1 MNAKALSAAEKRVAL
16 SLSFVFFLRMLGLFI
31 LLPVLALAGSAYH
44 DATPQLLGLA
54 LGIYGLTQAGLQI
67 PFGMLS
73 DRYGRKPIIVT
84 GLLIFIAGSLLAAL
98 SDSVYGLILGR
109 ALQGAGAVAAAI
121 IALAADLTSEQS
133 RTRVMALIGI
143 SIGLAFSI
151 AFILGPLLYATVGLP
166 GLFYLGAALGGL
178 AILILLLAVP
188 APSIPLP
195 EGGTEPQAGSHLRDL
210 KTVFMHGGLL
220 RLNYSIFTSHLILMA
235 NFVVVP
241 VALRDFAG
249 LQTAAH
255 WQLYLA
261 VLFLSLF
268 IMVPFI
274 ILSERR
280 HKTRLFFILSILLI
294 LLSQAGLWFFHTG
307 YLLIGAWLTLF
318 FGAYNYLEAFLPSEV
333 SKIVAPDK
341 KGAALGLYSTAQF
354 IGIFIGGLT
363 GGVLHQHFG
372 IGAVH
377 LLCLLMALLWLLFIA
392 LPAKH
397 SGDYENGPAVPEQKY
412 RK

>member
-151 AFILGPLLYATVGLP
+151 AFILGPLLYATVGLA

-188 APSIPLP
+188 APSMPPP
-195 EGGTEPQAGSHLRDL
+195 EGGAEPQAGGHLRDL

-307 YLLIGAWLTLF
+307 YLLIGAWLILF

-392 LPAKH
+392 LPVGY
-397 SGDYENGPAVPEQKY
+397 SSDYENGPAAPEQKY

>member
-1 MNAKALSAAEKRVAL
+1 MNAKALSATEKRVAL

-31 LLPVLALAGSAYH
+31 LLPVLALAGGTYH

-73 DRYGRKPIIVT
+73 DRYGRKPIIVL
-84 GLLIFIAGSLLAAL
+84 GLAIFIVGSLLAAL
-98 SDSVYGLILGR
+98 ADSVYGLILGR

-121 IALAADLTSEQS
+121 IALAADLSSEQA

-143 SIGLAFSI
+143 SIGLAFCV
-151 AFILGPLLYATVGLP
+151 AFVLGPLLYAAIGLA

-188 APSIPLP
+188 TPPAPS
-195 EGGTEPQAGSHLRDL
+195 GGGAGPGGHWRDL
-210 KTVFMHGGLL
+210 KTMLTHGGLL

-241 VALRDFAG
+241 VALRDYAG
-249 LQTAAH
+249 LATAAH
-255 WQLYLA
+255 WRLYLA

-274 ILSERR
+274 MFSERR
-280 HKTRLFFILSILLI
+280 HKARLCFILGIVLI
-294 LLSQAGLWFFHTG
+294 LLAQAGLLFFHAR
-307 YLLIGAWLTLF
+307 YLIIALWLTLF
-318 FGAYNYLEAFLPSEV
+318 FGAFNYLEAFLPSEV
-333 SKIVAPDK
+333 SRRVAPDK
-341 KGAALGLYSTAQF
+341 KGAALGLYSSAQF
-354 IGIFIGGLT
+354 IGIFIGGLA
-363 GGVLHQHFG
+363 GGLLHQRLG

-377 LLCLLMALLWLLFIA
+377 LFCLFMALCWLLLIA
-392 LPAKH
+392 LPAGQTVAGK
-397 SGDYENGPAVPEQKY
+397 DQPAARGRY
-412 RK
+412 

>member
-98 SDSVYGLILGR
+98 SDSIYGLILGR

-151 AFILGPLLYATVGLP
+151 AFILGPLLYATVGLA

-188 APSIPLP
+188 APSIPPP
-195 EGGTEPQAGSHLRDL
+195 EGGTEPQAGGHLRDL

-280 HKTRLFFILSILLI
+280 HKTGLFFILSILLI

-307 YLLIGAWLTLF
+307 YLLIGAWLILF

-354 IGIFIGGLT
+354 IGIFIGGLA

-377 LLCLLMALLWLLFIA
+377 LFCLLMALLWLLLIA
-392 LPAKH
+392 LPVGH
-397 SGDYENGPAVPEQKY
+397 SGDYENRPAAPEQKY